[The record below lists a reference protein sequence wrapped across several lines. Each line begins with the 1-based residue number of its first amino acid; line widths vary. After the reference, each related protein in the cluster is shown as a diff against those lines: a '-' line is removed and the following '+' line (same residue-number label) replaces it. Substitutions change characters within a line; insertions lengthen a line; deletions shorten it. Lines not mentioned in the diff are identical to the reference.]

1 RFQRLAIVFESLW
14 FGNLVLNTGD
24 AVKFNSDISLQNL
37 GDMIFQYIIGSIIL
51 ATLAGSLMFLVSYAL
66 LSKVRKSL
74 KN

>member
-1 RFQRLAIVFESLW
+1 MLLLLSFSTDVFVM
-14 FGNLVLNTGD
+14 FGVPD
-24 AVKFNSDISLQNL
+24 SDISLQNL